1 MNILVTG
8 GLGFI
13 GSHTIISL
21 LEQNDNLNNNIIIID
36 SLSNSSINT
45 LSNIKSLVKNPEKI
59 IFIEGDVNNK
69 IFLKDVFIKYKI
81 ESIIHFAS
89 LKSVSE
95 SIKKPLLYYNQ
106 NINSLLNLLELMDS
120 YDCNQFI
127 FSSSATVY
135 GSEALS
141 PLKETDQIGSSIT
154 NPYGQTKYFQ
164 EQILNDY
171 SKINPH
177 KSITILRYFNPAG
190 AHPSGLIGE
199 NPNGIPN
206 NLFPYILRVAT
217 KEYDKLTIFG
227 NTYNTNDGT
236 CIRDFIHVMDLADGH
251 VASLNTNKNGLTIYN
266 LGTGQGASVLELLTT
281 FEKVNNIEIP
291 YIIADK
297 RDGDIDIVYA
307 DVSKVYNEI
316 GWKTKRNIEVI
327 CRDGYHFISKQ

>member
-1 MNILVTG
+1 MNILITG

-13 GSHTIISL
+13 GSHTIVSL
-21 LEQNDNLNNNIIIID
+21 LEENNNLNNNVIIVD
-36 SLSNSSINT
+36 NLSNSSINI
-45 LSNIKSLVKNPEKI
+45 LSNIKSLVKKPESI
-59 IFIEGDVNNK
+59 IFIEGDINDK
-69 IFLKDVFIKYKI
+69 LLMKDVFIKYKI

-95 SIKKPLLYYNQ
+95 SIKKPLLYYSQ
-106 NINSLLNLLELMDS
+106 NMNSLLNLLELMDI
-120 YDCNQFI
+120 YECNQLI

-135 GSEALS
+135 GSDAKS
-141 PLKETDQIGSSIT
+141 PLKETDKIGSFIT

-199 NPNGIPN
+199 NPTGIPN

-217 KEYDKLTIFG
+217 KQYDKLTIFG
-227 NTYNTNDGT
+227 NTYNTNDGS

-251 VASLNTNKNGLTIYN
+251 SASLKNKKNGLTIYN
-266 LGTGQGASVLELLTT
+266 LGTGKGTSVLELVTT
-281 FEKVNNIEIP
+281 FEKVNNIKIP
-291 YIIADK
+291 YIISDK
-297 RDGDIDIVYA
+297 REGDLDIVYS
-307 DVSKVYNEI
+307 DVTKVYNEI
-316 GWKTKRNIEVI
+316 GWKTKRNVEDI
-327 CRDGYHFISKQ
+327 CRDGYNFMLK

>member
-13 GSHTIISL
+13 GSHTIVSL
-21 LEQNDNLNNNIIIID
+21 LDENNNLNNTVIIVD
-36 SLSNSSINT
+36 NLSNSSINI
-45 LSNIKSLVKNPEKI
+45 LSNIKSLVKKPESI
-59 IFIEGDVNNK
+59 IFIEGDINDK
-69 IFLKDVFIKYKI
+69 LLMKDVFIKYKI

-95 SIKKPLLYYNQ
+95 SIMKPLLYYSQ
-106 NINSLLNLLELMDS
+106 NMNSLLNLLELMDI
-120 YDCNQFI
+120 YECNQLI

-135 GSEALS
+135 GSDSKS
-141 PLKETDQIGSSIT
+141 PLKETDKIGSFIT

-199 NPNGIPN
+199 NPTGIPN

-217 KEYDKLTIFG
+217 KQYEKLTIFG
-227 NTYNTNDGT
+227 NTYCTNDGT

-251 VASLNTNKNGLTIYN
+251 CASLKNKKNGLTIFN
-266 LGTGQGASVLELLTT
+266 LGTGKGTSVLELVTT
-281 FEKVNNIEIP
+281 FEKVNNIKIP
-291 YIIADK
+291 YIISDK
-297 RDGDIDIVYA
+297 REGDLDIVYS

-316 GWKTKRNIEVI
+316 GWKTKRNVEDI
-327 CRDGYHFISKQ
+327 CRDGYNFISK

>member
-1 MNILVTG
+1 MNILITG

-13 GSHTIISL
+13 GSHTIVSL
-21 LEQNDNLNNNIIIID
+21 LDSSDNLDYNVIIID
-36 SLSNSSINT
+36 NLSNSSIKT
-45 LSNIKSLVKNPEKI
+45 LSNIKSLVKNPENI

-69 IFLKDVFIKYKI
+69 IFMKEVFMKYKI

-89 LKSVSE
+89 LKSVGD
-95 SIKKPLLYYNQ
+95 SIKNPLLYYNQ
-106 NINSLLNLLELMDS
+106 NINSLLNLLELMDN

-135 GSEALS
+135 GSESIS
-141 PLKETDQIGSSIT
+141 PLKETDQIGCSIT

-171 SKINPH
+171 SKVNPH

-206 NLFPYILRVAT
+206 NLFPYILRVAS
-217 KEYDKLTIFG
+217 KQYDKLTIFG

-251 VASLNTNKNGLTIYN
+251 VASLNTSKNGLTIYN
-266 LGTGQGASVLELLTT
+266 LGTGQGASVLELVTT
-281 FEKVNNIEIP
+281 FTPLHI
-291 YIIADK
+291 
-297 RDGDIDIVYA
+297 
-307 DVSKVYNEI
+307 
-316 GWKTKRNIEVI
+316 
-327 CRDGYHFISKQ
+327 